1 MKEKLIYFLL
11 TLLII
16 LSSSGVQA
24 SIDYIDRPCL
34 FCPPTRDVV
43 ITSKSSEHTSHSN
56 WVEKGSFDNRG
67 NKMPAS
73 FKYSYQFTSSR
84 SINMGASVNL
94 KILAFEIGLSIG
106 GSTSFSKTESF
117 SGAREIPANKV
128 GRAYIRNKITTVK
141 FKHAI
146 KREEKI
152 NNFWRSKVNE
162 RERVEYST
170 VVTTTPEFKID
181 IN

>member
-11 TLLII
+11 TLLLI

-24 SIDYIDRPCL
+24 SINYIDRPCL
-34 FCPPTRDVV
+34 FCPPTRDRV
-43 ITSKSSEHTSHSN
+43 ITSKSSEHTSYSK
-56 WVEKGSFDNRG
+56 WEEKGSFDNRG
-67 NKMPAS
+67 NKKPAS
-73 FKYSYQFTSSR
+73 FTYSYQATSSR
-84 SINMGASVNL
+84 STNMGASVNL
-94 KILAFEIGLSIG
+94 EIIKFEIG
-106 GSTSFSKTESF
+106 GSTSYSKADSF
-117 SGAREIPANKV
+117 SGTKKIPANKV

-152 NNFWRSKVNE
+152 NKFWRSKVNE

-170 VVTTTPEFKID
+170 VVTTTPELKID

>member
-11 TLLII
+11 TLLVI

-24 SIDYIDRPCL
+24 SINYIDRPCL
-34 FCPPTRDVV
+34 FCPPTRDRV
-43 ITSKSSEHTSHSN
+43 ITSKSSEHTSYSK
-56 WVEKGSFDNRG
+56 WEEKGSFDNRG
-67 NKMPAS
+67 NKKPAS
-73 FKYSYQFTSSR
+73 FTYSYQATSSR
-84 SINMGASVNL
+84 STNVGASVNL
-94 KILAFEIGLSIG
+94 EIIKFEIG
-106 GSTSFSKTESF
+106 GSTSFSKTDSF
-117 SGAREIPANKV
+117 SGTREIPANKM

-152 NNFWRSKVNE
+152 NKFWRSKVNE

-170 VVTTTPEFKID
+170 VVTTTPELKID

>member
-24 SIDYIDRPCL
+24 GIKYIDRPCL

-43 ITSKSSEHTSHSN
+43 ITSKSSEHTSYSN

-67 NKMPAS
+67 NQKPAS
-73 FKYSYQFTSSR
+73 FTYSYQATSSR
-84 SINMGASVNL
+84 STNVGASVNL
-94 KILAFEIGLSIG
+94 EIIKFEIG
-106 GSTSFSKTESF
+106 GSTSFSKTDSF
-117 SGAREIPANKV
+117 SGTREIPAGKV
-128 GRAYIRNKITTVK
+128 GRAYIRDKITTVK
-141 FKHAI
+141 FKHVL
-146 KREEKI
+146 KKQEKI
-152 NNFWRSKVNE
+152 NNFWKSKVNE
-162 RERVEYST
+162 KERVDYST
-170 VVTTTPEFKID
+170 VVTTSPELKID

>member
-11 TLLII
+11 TLLLI

-24 SIDYIDRPCL
+24 SINYINRPCL
-34 FCPPTRDVV
+34 FCPPTRDRV
-43 ITSKSSEHTSHSN
+43 ITSKSSEHTSYSN

-67 NKMPAS
+67 NKKPAS
-73 FKYSYQFTSSR
+73 FTYSYQATSSR
-84 SINMGASVNL
+84 STNVGASVNL
-94 KILAFEIGLSIG
+94 EIIKFEIG
-106 GSTSFSKTESF
+106 GSTSFSKTDSF
-117 SGAREIPANKV
+117 SGTREIPANKM

-152 NNFWRSKVNE
+152 NKFWRSKVNE

-170 VVTTTPEFKID
+170 VVTTTPELKID

>member
-11 TLLII
+11 TLLVI

-24 SIDYIDRPCL
+24 GIKYIDRPCL

-73 FKYSYQFTSSR
+73 FTYSYQVTSSR
-84 SINMGASVNL
+84 STNVGASVNL
-94 KILAFEIGLSIG
+94 EIIKFEIG

-128 GRAYIRNKITTVK
+128 GRAYIRNKVTTVK
-141 FKHAI
+141 FKHVL
-146 KREEKI
+146 KRQEKI
-152 NNFWRSKVNE
+152 NNFWKSKVNE
-162 RERVEYST
+162 KERVEYST